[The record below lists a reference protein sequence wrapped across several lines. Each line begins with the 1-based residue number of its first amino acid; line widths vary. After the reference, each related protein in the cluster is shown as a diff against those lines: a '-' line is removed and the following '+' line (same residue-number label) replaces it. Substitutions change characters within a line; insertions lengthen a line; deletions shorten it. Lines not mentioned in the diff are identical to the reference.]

1 MAQVKK
7 SRTFSTLCKRS
18 SISERNL
25 LESHLSEVIHQLVL
39 LDRGLIKESSL
50 NAASASLHAFSKGL
64 KTRAVCIIDLNSYF
78 RNWLKKDESI
88 STVEPN
94 RILNDVELAR
104 PGFGYRVDTSGAA
117 VLQAFGL

>member
-18 SISERNL
+18 SIAEQNL
-25 LESHLSEVIHQLVL
+25 LESRLFEVIHQLVL

-50 NAASASLHAFSKGL
+50 NTASASLYAFSKGV

-78 RNWLKKDESI
+78 RDWLKKDESI

-94 RILNDVELAR
+94 RILNDAETAR
-104 PGFGYRVDTSGAA
+104 SGFGYRVDTSNSA
-117 VLQAFGL
+117 VLQAFKL